1 MSTYAI
7 GDVQGC
13 FTSFLNLLQRISFNP
28 QQDRLWLVGDLI
40 NRGPDSLSM
49 LRWVKEHQNSIVSVL
64 GNHDL
69 HAIAVHE
76 GFVIKHRFDTL
87 DELLAA
93 PDRQALFDWLRKQKL
108 AHAEDNYLLVHAGV
122 LPQWDAAK
130 TLALA
135 NEVEAALRT
144 PNYREF
150 LANMYGNQPDTWHD
164 DLQGMDRLRVITN
177 ALTRL
182 RICTAIGQM
191 EFKFKGEVQDIP
203 RGYMPWFEVKN
214 RKSQDSHLIFGHWSA
229 LGLMLRDNLVAL
241 DTGCLWGN
249 TLTALRLAD
258 RQVFAVPRAPE
269 DAIALQ

>member
-1 MSTYAI
+1 MNTYAI

-13 FTSFLNLLQRISFNP
+13 FTSFLNLLDRVAFNP

-40 NRGPDSLSM
+40 NRGPDSLKM
-49 LRWVKEHQNSIVSVL
+49 LRWVKAHQNSIITVL

-69 HAIAVHE
+69 HAIAVYE
-76 GFVIKHRFDTL
+76 GFVAKHRFDTL
-87 DELLAA
+87 DELLVA
-93 PDRQALFDWLRKQKL
+93 PDRQELFDWLRNQKL
-108 AHAEDNYLLVHAGV
+108 AHAQEYNLMVHAGV
-122 LPQWDAAK
+122 LPQWDAAQ

-135 NEVEAALRT
+135 SEVETALRAS
-144 PNYREF
+144 NYREF
-150 LANMYGNQPDTWHD
+150 LANMYGDLPNAWHD

-182 RICTAIGQM
+182 RICTPQGQM
-191 EFKFKGEVQDIP
+191 QFKFKGEVQDIP
-203 RGYMPWFEVKN
+203 RGYMPWFEVEN
-214 RKSQDSHLIFGHWSA
+214 RRSQDSHIIFGHWSA
-229 LGLMLRDNLVAL
+229 LGLVLRDNLTAL